1 MPRDIIDEQLIG
13 ALHLRALTLAGFEH
27 DRHAERTAAQTGT
40 IDALLAGNFEGDAS
54 VGDVLRLGDL
64 GVGTL
69 QQLDGELML
78 LDGEAWVARADGTIE
93 PVADDDLPPFAVA
106 CRFQADATIHQAEPL
121 DFDALRR
128 VLDALAPADVPIV
141 AIRARGAFVD
151 LELRSVHRQYP
162 PYPPLSQVVA
172 QQTRWTVATSIGTL
186 IGFRFPD
193 GTSGV
198 EVPGY
203 HLHYLSD
210 DRQVGGH
217 VLSIAVASA
226 DIEVDRCDSLH
237 VELPKGVTL
246 GVPGATDRAV
256 ITALE
261 SAPSAD
267 EG

>member
-1 MPRDIIDEQLIG
+1 MPRDIIDERLIG

-27 DRHAERTAAQTGT
+27 DPEAERTAAQTGT
-40 IDALLAGNFEGDAS
+40 IDALLAGNFEGDAT

-69 QQLDGELML
+69 QHLDGELML

-93 PVADDDLPPFAVA
+93 RVADDDLTPFAVA
-106 CRFQADATIHQAEPL
+106 CHFQADATRHQVEPL
-121 DFDALRR
+121 DFDAIRR
-128 VLDALAPADVPIV
+128 VLDVLATDLAVV
-141 AIRARGAFVD
+141 AIRARGSFVD
-151 LELRSVHRQYP
+151 LELRSVHRQTP

-172 QQTRWTVATSIGTL
+172 QQTRWTVAASTGTL

-210 DRQVGGH
+210 DRRVGGH
-217 VLSIAVASA
+217 VLSIGLESAV
-226 DIEVDRCDSLH
+226 IEIDRCDSLH
-237 VELPKGVTL
+237 VELPEGVSL
-246 GVPGATDRAV
+246 GVPGATDKGT

-261 SAPSAD
+261 SARSAD